1 MLDGKPLDLTIY
13 IIINKNVCGLK
24 ASQIHEWPFKA
35 AKDQVQPLAALDSFL
50 PNGKKD
56 SDLIPFIIPV

>member
-1 MLDGKPLDLTIY
+1 M
-13 IIINKNVCGLK
+13 CGIK

-35 AKDQVQPLAALDSFL
+35 AKDHVQPSAALDSFL